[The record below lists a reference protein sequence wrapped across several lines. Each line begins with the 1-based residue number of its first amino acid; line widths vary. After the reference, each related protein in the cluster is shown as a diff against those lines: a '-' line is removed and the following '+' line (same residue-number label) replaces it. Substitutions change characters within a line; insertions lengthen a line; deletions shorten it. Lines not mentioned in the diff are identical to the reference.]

1 MRFKMISNI
10 IKSVTNENPQAM
22 ETATLIIKSDT
33 LWFPVTR
40 FSPLLHPDIKTLI
53 RNIKHSRAWVKGDQN
68 AMFLVKHSG
77 KQVVLAA
84 LHSGTDIYS
93 YQSNDSITF
102 QIIEGSL
109 RFNSRKASATIAMG
123 QVLTL
128 NGRIKYR
135 LTTSE
140 ETVLL
145 LSVAKNTLRR
155 A

>member
-1 MRFKMISNI
+1 MISTI
-10 IKSVTNENPQAM
+10 IKPVTNVNPKIM
-22 ETATLIIKSDT
+22 ETARLITNSDT
-33 LWFPVTR
+33 PGFPVTR

-53 RNIKHSRAWVKGDQN
+53 RNIKHSRAWAQGDQN
-68 AMFLVKHSG
+68 AMFRLKHSG
-77 KQVVLAA
+77 KHVVLAA
-84 LHSGTDIYS
+84 LHEGTDIIS

-109 RFNSRKASATIAMG
+109 RFNSRKASATLAMG

-145 LSVAKNTLRR
+145 LSIAKDTLRR